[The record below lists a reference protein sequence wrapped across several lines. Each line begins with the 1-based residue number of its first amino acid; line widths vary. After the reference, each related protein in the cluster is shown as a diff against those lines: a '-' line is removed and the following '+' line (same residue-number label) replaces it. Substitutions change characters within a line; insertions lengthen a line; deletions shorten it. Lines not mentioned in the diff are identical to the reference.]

1 MLEKSKKALG
11 NNIGNK
17 TFMRNGE
24 ESSNITN

>member
-24 ESSNITN
+24 GLSITN